1 MITKRLFRKPA
12 GAGAIA
18 VLAVLVASHGSA
30 SAQGKPS
37 FDCAKAS
44 SVAEKA
50 ICADPAL
57 AEADAAVAQSY
68 AAALKVL
75 DPRAGKALRD
85 DQRDFTQYR
94 DDIAGFNEDKPKDK
108 QIIDL
113 GEFLRDRAAFLA
125 SIKAPASRDFVGTW
139 SNVRGGVE
147 IKAAG
152 AATLEVSADTVNN
165 PMSGSGSCEIGGMVP
180 VRKQLQLVDTDDNEQ
195 PTGFVFTFRR
205 DGDQLVVEQSGSGK
219 DDRTE
224 PPSCGANGHVDGNF
238 FLTDRQQ

>member
-1 MITKRLFRKPA
+1 MTKPLFGNSA

-18 VLAVLVASHGSA
+18 ALVFLVASHACA

-37 FDCAKAS
+37 FDCANAS
-44 SVAEKA
+44 SIAEKA

-68 AAALKVL
+68 AQALKML

-94 DDIAGFNEDKPKDK
+94 DDIAGFNENTPKDK
-108 QIIDL
+108 QTFDL
-113 GEFLRDRAAFLA
+113 EEFLRDRADFLA
-125 SIKAPASRDFVGTW
+125 SIKAPAPGDFLGTW
-139 SNVRGGVE
+139 SNVRGEVE
-147 IKAAG
+147 IKAA
-152 AATLEVSADTVNN
+152 AAGTLDVSADTVNN
-165 PMSGSGSCEIGGMVP
+165 PVSGSGSCEIGGTVP
-180 VRKQLQLVDTDDNEQ
+180 DRKQLRLVDTDDNDK

-219 DDRTE
+219 DDRSE

-238 FLTDRQQ
+238 FLTDRQK

>member
-1 MITKRLFRKPA
+1 MTKPLFGNSA

-18 VLAVLVASHGSA
+18 ALVFLVASHGSA

-68 AAALKVL
+68 AQALKAL

-94 DDIAGFNEDKPKDK
+94 DDIAAFNENTPKDK
-108 QIIDL
+108 QTFDL
-113 GEFLRDRAAFLA
+113 AELLRDRAAFLA

-139 SNVRGGVE
+139 NNVRGEVE
-147 IKAAG
+147 IKAA
-152 AATLEVSADTVNN
+152 AAGTLDVSADTVNN
-165 PMSGSGSCEIGGMVP
+165 PVSGNGSCEIGGTVP
-180 VRKQLQLVDTDDNEQ
+180 DRKQLRLVDTDDNDK

-205 DGDQLVVEQSGSGK
+205 DGDQLIVEQSGSGK
-219 DDRTE
+219 DDRSE

-238 FLTDRQQ
+238 FQTDRQK

>member
-1 MITKRLFRKPA
+1 MTKRLFGNSA
-12 GAGAIA
+12 GATAIA
-18 VLAVLVASHGSA
+18 VLIFLVAAHGSA

-37 FDCAKAS
+37 FDCAQAS

-50 ICADPAL
+50 ICADPSL

-68 AAALKVL
+68 AAALKAL

-94 DDIAGFNEDKPKDK
+94 DDIAAFNENTPKNK
-108 QIIDL
+108 QTFDL

-125 SIKAPASRDFVGTW
+125 SIKAPASKDFVGTW

-147 IKAAG
+147 IKTAG
-152 AATLEVSADTVNN
+152 AVTLEVSADTVNN
-165 PMSGSGSCEIGGMVP
+165 PVSGSGSCEIGGMVP
-180 VRKQLQLVDTDDNEQ
+180 VRKQLQLVDTDDNEK

-205 DGDQLVVEQSGSGK
+205 DGDQLIVEQSGSGK
-219 DDRTE
+219 DDMSE

-238 FLTDRQQ
+238 FLTEEQK